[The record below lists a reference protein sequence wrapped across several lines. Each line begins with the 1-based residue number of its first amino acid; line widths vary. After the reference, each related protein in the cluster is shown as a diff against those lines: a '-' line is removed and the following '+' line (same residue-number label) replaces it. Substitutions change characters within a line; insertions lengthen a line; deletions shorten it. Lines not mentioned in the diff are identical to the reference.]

1 MFFNNPLIRQAN
13 ISDFTK
19 EGKKIRHKKIKNG
32 FLFVGAGWCGFC
44 QRAKPEIEKLAK
56 ITGLNIP
63 VISVDGADNKN
74 KNLLNLLDIEG
85 FPTIFLIINNKLVK
99 YEGNRLAE
107 EILSTMCKKS
117 NKTIC
122 FL

>member
-13 ISDFTK
+13 ISDFIK
-19 EGKKIRHKKIKNG
+19 ESKKIRHKTIKNG

>member
-13 ISDFTK
+13 ISDFIK
-19 EGKKIRHKKIKNG
+19 DGKKIKHKSVKNG

-56 ITGLNIP
+56 ITGLRAP
-63 VISVDGADNKN
+63 VVFVDGADTKN
-74 KNLLNLLDIEG
+74 KNLLNLLEIEG

-99 YEGNRLAE
+99 YEGNRVAE
-107 EILSTMCKKS
+107 EILSAMCKKS
-117 NKTIC
+117 DKTTC
-122 FL
+122 FI